1 MFKEIP
7 NYNNYLINESGVI
20 IEKST
25 GNVVRESVNNYGYMY
40 VTLNGNNEFIH
51 DLVAETFLQPIPGFN
66 VIHKDNDSFNN
77 HWTNLEYSDLDD
89 EFTLSNRSH
98 RKYSG
103 TSIHKHRYVN
113 IYEVFNEETG
123 DMIECEGRGAVAELI
138 QYEEISLKNMVG
150 NGRKITF
157 GPYKGYQIRRR
168 K

>member
-7 NYNNYLINESGVI
+7 NYINYLINESGVI

-25 GNVVRESVNNYGYMY
+25 GNLVRQSVNNYGYMY
-40 VTLNGNNEFIH
+40 ATLDGNNEYIH
-51 DLVAETFLQPIPGFN
+51 DLVAEAFLQPIPGFN

-89 EFTLSNRSH
+89 EFVLSNRSH
-98 RKYSG
+98 REYSG

-150 NGRKITF
+150 NGRKITL

>member
-25 GNVVRESVNNYGYMY
+25 GNCARISVDQYGYLY
-40 VTLNGNNEFIH
+40 TTLNGNNEYIH
-51 DLVAETFLQPIPGFN
+51 DLVAEAFLQPIPGFN

-77 HWTNLEYSDLDD
+77 HLTNLEYSDLDD
-89 EFTLSNRSH
+89 EITIYHQL
-98 RKYSG
+98 YSTS

-150 NGRKITF
+150 NGRKITL